1 MSHCEPCEPFPSC
14 ANYLSSKLVQFLGT
28 LVTSSTIL
36 EFTSIYKHDGYS
48 SKNACAVKQNVQPE
62 QNNGSARASHTSVHF
77 FGVPLQTTENGN

>member
-1 MSHCEPCEPFPSC
+1 M
-14 ANYLSSKLVQFLGT
+14 QFLGT
-28 LVTSSTIL
+28 VIASSTIL
-36 EFTSIYKHDGYS
+36 EFTSIYKHDAGYN